1 VPPLPENGQAGAP
14 ADAEK
19 APPAAPT
26 LEPTYGQA
34 GGPPGSVA
42 QAKLMGLAAPAEF
55 RAVVVAPP
63 GLFNHSIYV
72 ADPAGDGTVAGIGIN
87 VYLRRGD
94 FPALAEGDQV
104 QVRGRFDS
112 FRGEMELVVAA
123 PAAIWRVATGAALQP
138 LEVTAADIGEDLEG
152 RLVTFTGVITGWQ
165 GDSLY
170 LVDPEVVDMEPV
182 RVTVRSSLPWKRPYV
197 KKGQL
202 WQVTG
207 IVSQFAKES
216 PWNGGYRVLPRYE
229 RDLARKMVE

>member
-1 VPPLPENGQAGAP
+1 
-14 ADAEK
+14 
-19 APPAAPT
+19 
-26 LEPTYGQA
+26 
-34 GGPPGSVA
+34 VA
-42 QAKLMGLAAPAEF
+42 QSKLLGLKALAEF

-63 GLFNHSIYV
+63 GLYNHSIYV
-72 ADPAGDGTVAGIGIN
+72 ADPAGDGAVAGIGIN

-94 FPALAEGDQV
+94 YPALAEGDIV

-112 FRGEMELVVAA
+112 FRGEMELDLAA
-123 PAAIWRVATGAALQP
+123 PDLIWRVASGTPLKPLTVRAA
-138 LEVTAADIGEDLEG
+138 EIGEALEG
-152 RLVTFTGVITGWQ
+152 RLVTFAGVITGWQ

-170 LVDPEVVDMEPV
+170 LVDPAVPEMEPV